1 MGLFSRFA
9 SKRSTSNESQVNTNV
24 LTIVAPATGKVVSL
38 ESTSDPAFS
47 GRAMGDGVAIVPTE
61 GTIVSPVSGTVG
73 AIFPTGTPLP
83 LLPMTVPR
91 R

>member
-1 MGLFSRFA
+1 M
-9 SKRSTSNESQVNTNV
+9 
-24 LTIVAPATGKVVSL
+24 VSL

-73 AIFPTGTPLP
+73 AIFPTGHAFAVATDDGATQV
-83 LLPMTVPR
+83 MVHIGIDTVQLGGTGFTAHVAQGGA
-91 R
+91 